1 MSSQT
6 RRSPSYLIRNPY
18 SYCFRMFVPKDL
30 QPYIGRK
37 ELRYSLKTGYLST
50 AKYKARIMAGQ
61 VQRIFK
67 FLRKGNKVLEKL
79 SDNQIQEIV
88 QKYLKSYID
97 SIEER
102 MYSDKLLPFGVNASA
117 FYQYID
123 TLGEIKQDI
132 IVDLGVRDYS
142 TVVSIVDDLFKE
154 NGIENI
160 DKSSIT
166 YQKLCRGILRAQL
179 KGIDI
184 EKKQM
189 LGDYSDDKYIDS
201 PIALKETTKDSDSK
215 LLSKVIGKYVSEVK
229 VQWKPK
235 TESTHMATLKLF
247 EEIIGDVPIQTITRK
262 RVGEFKDVLKKLP
275 PNIRK
280 VKKYRDKTISQ
291 ILQMNIKKTL
301 ATQTINNHLQRV
313 CSMFEYACI
322 NGLYD
327 GPNPASKM
335 QLPMDKS
342 SGDSRASFTP
352 DELNKLFRSEQYL
365 DDTFEHPFQFWTPII
380 ALFQGMRQ
388 NEIAQLYL
396 SDIRESEDGI
406 WIFDLNEDAEDKSIK
421 TKSSRRLVPIHPFI
435 LNELNL
441 LKYCEILKSKGEQRL
456 FPEIS
461 WQRDGY
467 GKRVSEWFNGDY
479 KKECGIAD
487 VDGRKKDYHSFRK
500 TFTTDMF
507 YKKLPR
513 DLRLRIVGHSIGRDE
528 TSKTYVED
536 FPSKQFY
543 DEIISKIDFEKQI
556 DLSHLKNSKY
566 AIKE

>member
-1 MSSQT
+1 MSAQT
-6 RRSPSYLIRNPY
+6 RRSPSYLIRNHY

-30 QPYIGRK
+30 QRFVGKK
-37 ELRYSLKTGYLST
+37 ELRFSLRTGYLGV
-50 AKYKARIMAGQ
+50 AKRKARLLAGFYQ
-61 VQRIFK
+61 YHFEE
-67 FLRKGNKVLEKL
+67 LREEIRVKKL
-79 SDNQIQEIV
+79 SDEDIE
-88 QKYLKSYID
+88 YLSTTMCKSLAD
-97 SIEER
+97 KFEEAR
-102 MYSDKLLPFGVNASA
+102 ILGGNNLADKLPTMLTLTTIMIEPLKRSLATSDYTGVTSVVKDSLTKGG
-117 FYQYID
+117 YEID
-123 TLGEIKQDI
+123 EE
-132 IVDLGVRDYS
+132 S
-142 TVVSIVDDLFKE
+142 FEFK
-154 NGIENI
+154 
-160 DKSSIT
+160 
-166 YQKLCRGILRAQL
+166 KLCRELIKNSIKWAE
-179 KGIDI
+179 I
-184 EKKQM
+184 ETKRNV
-189 LGDYSDDKYIDS
+189 GDYSDDKYIGS

-215 LLSKVIGKYVSEVK
+215 LLSKVIGKYVLETK
-229 VQWKPK
+229 VNWKDK
-235 TESTHMATLKLF
+235 TESTHMATLNLF
-247 EEIIGDVPIQTITRK
+247 KEIVGDVPIQSITRK
-262 RVGEFKDVLKKLP
+262 KVGEFKDVLKKLP
-275 PNIRK
+275 PNMRK
-280 VKKYRDKTISQ
+280 VKKYRYKTIPQ
-291 ILQMNIKKTL
+291 ILKMDVEKTL
-301 ATQTINNHLQRV
+301 ATLTINNNLQRV

-327 GPNPASKM
+327 GLNPASKM

-342 SGDSRASFTP
+342 SGDHRAPFTI

-396 SDIRESEDGI
+396 SDIRESEDGV

-421 TKSSRRLVPIHPFI
+421 TKSSRRLVPVHPFI

-461 WQRDGY
+461 RQRDGY

-487 VDGRKKDYHSFRK
+487 VGGRKKDYHSFRN
-500 TFTTDMF
+500 TFTNDIH
-507 YKKLPR
+507 YKQLPK

-536 FPSKQFY
+536 FRPKQLY
-543 DEIISKIDFEKQI
+543 DEIISKVDFEEQI

-566 AIKE
+566 VIKD